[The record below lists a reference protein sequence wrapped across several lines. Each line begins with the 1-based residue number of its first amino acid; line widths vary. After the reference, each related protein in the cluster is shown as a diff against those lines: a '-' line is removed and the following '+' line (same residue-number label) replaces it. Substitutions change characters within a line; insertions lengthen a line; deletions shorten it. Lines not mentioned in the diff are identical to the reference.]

1 MHYSEYVLQNLH
13 YYSDTYICV
22 LNEFFEKVYKN
33 VNSIVDVAQYQEQQ
47 YLEVLSLKQNITAEN
62 MIKYIIRE

>member
-13 YYSDTYICV
+13 HYIDTYICV
-22 LNEFFEKVYKN
+22 LNEFFEKGYKN

-47 YLEVLSLKQNITAEN
+47 
-62 MIKYIIRE
+62 